1 MNLKAFLLLLLII
14 GLSALN
20 RDSAVE
26 TILEYWGESEF
37 TFEEDKQQ
45 HQEIDDF
52 EEDIMFENDDYVD
65 NFLENIV
72 IDSSSNVQIVDQQI
86 HFINHVKPSNK

>member
-1 MNLKAFLLLLLII
+1 MNVKAFLLLLLII

-37 TFEEDKQQ
+37 TFEEDKQ